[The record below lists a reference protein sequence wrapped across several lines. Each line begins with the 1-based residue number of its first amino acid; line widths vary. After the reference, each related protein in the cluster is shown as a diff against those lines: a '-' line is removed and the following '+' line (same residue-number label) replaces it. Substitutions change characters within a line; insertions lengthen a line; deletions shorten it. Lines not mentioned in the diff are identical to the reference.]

1 MKFQTFHISNQ
12 SHISKQIAFN
22 FPMRKLALTFSLL
35 VALMC
40 NMALAQIMTP
50 VKWSAKIDMTGDDRG
65 QVVLTATISNGWHM
79 YSLDC
84 DPDAGPQILEIS
96 YPKLEGVTLE
106 GKPTPDKPSHKQYDE
121 MFGAELAWWT
131 QGVTIKQ
138 NFKATQPDFNIDV
151 MLVCSACNDENCI
164 PPSRSTLNLSG
175 TAKVKAAPEKKEEAK
190 AAVEDLPAVVETA
203 ENAPADE
210 AAPADTLAAVSD
222 SLASSVPAG
231 KTADLWAPVSFAESE
246 SAEDFST
253 TSLWYIFF
261 TCFLGGL
268 VALFTPCVW
277 PMIPMTVS
285 FFLKK
290 GKDRSKSIIDA
301 CTYGLSIIVIY
312 VALGLLITG
321 IFGAS
326 SLNALSTSAVCN
338 IIFFLLLVVFAVSFF
353 GAFEIKL
360 PSSWSNKM
368 DATAEK
374 TTGLLSIFFMAFTLT
389 LVSFSCTGPIIGT
402 LLVEAASQ
410 GDLWGPA
417 IGMLGFSTALA
428 LPFMLFA
435 MFPTMLQAAPSSG
448 GWMNT
453 LKVVLGFVE
462 LALSLK
468 FLSVAD
474 LAYGWHILDREAF
487 LALWIIMF
495 FLLGLYLLG
504 QFNFAHYGKADSS
517 IGVFRFF
524 LALCSLSF
532 TVYLIPG
539 LWGAP
544 LKGVSAFVPPLF
556 TQDFN
561 LYGNGFKEYDDFE
574 EGMKVAKEAGK
585 PVLIDFSGFG
595 CVNCRKMEGAVLD
608 EPNVKAMIEDNFTV
622 VKLMVDEKKN
632 LPEPITVKE
641 YGKDMTLYTYGDRW
655 SYLQRYKFNAN
666 AQPYYVIL
674 NDEGELLSGPYTYD
688 ENVARFSAFL
698 EKGIKSYKK

>member
-1 MKFQTFHISNQ
+1 MKKRLF
-12 SHISKQIAFN
+12 
-22 FPMRKLALTFSLL
+22 LLTSLIL
-35 VALMC
+35 LTVCA
-40 NMALAQIMTP
+40 AVAQIMNP
-50 VKWSAKIDMTGDDRG
+50 VSWSAKINMTGDNTG
-65 QVVLTATISNGWHM
+65 EVVLNAAIEPGWHM
-79 YSLDC
+79 YSNDV
-84 DPDAGPQILEIS
+84 DPNAGPQPLDVTF
-96 YPKLEGVTLE
+96 PTLDGVTLD
-106 GKPTPDKPSHKQYDE
+106 GKINPSKAPHRQFDDL
-121 MFGAELAWWT
+121 FGAELAWWT
-131 QGVTIKQ
+131 GSVTITQK
-138 NFKATQPDFNIDV
+138 FTATKPDFKIGVEIVN
-151 MLVCSACNDENCI
+151 SACNDENCV
-164 PPSRSTLNLSG
+164 PPSRSEFTLTG
-175 TAKVKAAPEKKEEAK
+175 KAKVAASAAPQSTETVVANVD
-190 AAVEDLPAVVETA
+190 AANDDPTSATESSALTTA
-203 ENAPADE
+203 IDSTTTNGVAS
-210 AAPADTLAAVSD
+210 VSQ
-222 SLASSVPAG
+222 G
-231 KTADLWAPVSFAESE
+231 NLWAPVTYDEESA
-246 SAEDFST
+246 AEDFST

-290 GKDRSKSIIDA
+290 GKDRAKSIKDA
-301 CTYGLSIIVIY
+301 CIYGLSIIIIY

-321 IFGAS
+321 LFGAS
-326 SLNALSTSAVCN
+326 SLNALSTSATCN
-338 IIFFLLLVVFAVSFF
+338 IIFFLLLVVFAISFF
-353 GAFEIKL
+353 GAFDIKL
-360 PSSWSNKM
+360 PSSWANKM
-368 DATAEK
+368 DATAER

-402 LLVEAASQ
+402 LLVEAASM
-410 GDLWGPA
+410 GNLWGPA

-435 MFPTMLQAAPSSG
+435 MFPTMLQSAPRSG

-487 LALWIIMF
+487 LALWIVMF
-495 FLLGLYLLG
+495 ALLGIYLLG
-504 QFNFAHYGKADSS
+504 KFNFSHYGPADSS
-517 IGVFRFF
+517 IGVVRFF
-524 LALCSLSF
+524 LALASLSF

-561 LYGNGFKEYDDFE
+561 LYGDGFKEYDDYE
-574 EGMKVAKEAGK
+574 EGMKIAAESGK

-608 EPNVKAMIEDNFTV
+608 EANVKAMIEDNFV
-622 VKLMVDEKKN
+622 VIKLMVDEKAK
-632 LPEPITVKE
+632 LPQPMEVEE
-641 YGKDMTLYTYGDRW
+641 YGKKVTLRTYGDKW

-674 NDEGELLSGPYTYD
+674 NNSGKLLSGPFSYD
-688 ENVARFSAFL
+688 ENIPRFTKFL
-698 EKGIKSYKK
+698 EKGIKDYKK

>member
-1 MKFQTFHISNQ
+1 
-12 SHISKQIAFN
+12 
-22 FPMRKLALTFSLL
+22 MRKLALTFSLL
-35 VALMC
+35 VALLC
-40 NMALAQIMTP
+40 NVALAQIMTP
-50 VKWSAKIDMTGDDRG
+50 VKWSAKVNMTGPDQG
-65 QVVLTATISNGWHM
+65 QVVLTATIDNGWHM

-84 DPDAGPQILEIS
+84 DPDAGPQILEIT
-96 YPKLEGVTLE
+96 YPKLDGVALE
-106 GKPTPDKPSHKQYDE
+106 GKPTPDKPSHKQYDD
-121 MFGAELAWWT
+121 MFGAELSWWT
-131 QGVTIKQ
+131 QGVTITQK
-138 NFKATQPDFNIDV
+138 FKATKPEFNIDV
-151 MLVCSACNDENCI
+151 MVVCSACNDENCI
-164 PPSRSTLNLSG
+164 PPSRSTFNLSG
-175 TAKVKAAPEKKEEAK
+175 KAEVKGGAA
-190 AAVEDLPAVVETA
+190 
-203 ENAPADE
+203 E
-210 AAPADTLAAVSD
+210 AAEESEADGSADAPVVTDSLVAIVDSLSALAASEKP
-222 SLASSVPAG
+222 S
-231 KTADLWAPVSFAESE
+231 DLWAPVSFAESE

-338 IIFFLLLVVFAVSFF
+338 IIFFLLLVVFAISFF

-517 IGVFRFF
+517 VGVFRFF

-532 TVYLIPG
+532 TVYLLPG

-561 LYGNGFKEYDDFE
+561 LYGDGFKEYDDFE
-574 EGMKVAKEAGK
+574 EGMKAAKEAGK

-608 EPNVKAMIEDNFTV
+608 EQNVKTMIEDNFTV
-622 VKLMVDEKKN
+622 IKLMVDEKKK
-632 LPEPITVKE
+632 LPAPITVKE

>member
-1 MKFQTFHISNQ
+1 
-12 SHISKQIAFN
+12 
-22 FPMRKLALTFSLL
+22 MRKLALTFSLL
-35 VALMC
+35 FALLCNVAF
-40 NMALAQIMTP
+40 AQIMTP
-50 VKWSAKIDMTGDDRG
+50 VKWSAKVNMTGSDQG
-65 QVVLTATISNGWHM
+65 QVILTATIDNGWHM

-84 DPDAGPQILEIS
+84 DPDAGPQILEIT
-96 YPKLEGVTLE
+96 YPKLDGVTLE
-106 GKPTPDKPSHKQYDE
+106 GKPTPDKPSHKQYDD
-121 MFGAELAWWT
+121 MFGAELSWWT
-131 QGVTIKQ
+131 QGVTITQK
-138 NFKATQPDFNIDV
+138 FKATKPEFNIDV
-151 MLVCSACNDENCI
+151 MVVCSACNDENCI
-164 PPSRSTLNLSG
+164 PPSRSTFNLSG
-175 TAKVKAAPEKKEEAK
+175 KADIKAAP
-190 AAVEDLPAVVETA
+190 AAA
-203 ENAPADE
+203 E
-210 AAPADTLAAVSD
+210 AAQADAAAGEEPQADNAAEAPVVTD
-222 SLASSVPAG
+222 SLVAIVDSISALSASEKPS
-231 KTADLWAPVSFAESE
+231 DLWAPVSFADSE

-290 GKDRSKSIIDA
+290 GKDRSKSIMDA

-338 IIFFLLLVVFAVSFF
+338 IIFFLLLVVFAISFF

-474 LAYGWHILDREAF
+474 LAYGWHVLDREAF

-495 FLLGLYLLG
+495 LLLGLYLLG

-561 LYGNGFKEYDDFE
+561 LYGESFKEYDDFE

-608 EPNVKAMIEDNFTV
+608 EPNVKTMIEDNFTV
-622 VKLMVDEKKN
+622 IKLMVDEKKK
-632 LPEPITVKE
+632 LPAPITVKE

>member
-1 MKFQTFHISNQ
+1 MTKRIS
-12 SHISKQIAFN
+12 
-22 FPMRKLALTFSLL
+22 LLLTFIILCIGVST
-35 VALMC
+35 
-40 NMALAQIMTP
+40 AQIMTP
-50 VKWSAKIDMTGDDRG
+50 VRWSAKLNMTDDTHG
-65 QVVLTATISNGWHM
+65 EVLLTASIGNGWHM
-79 YSLDC
+79 YSHEV
-84 DPDAGPQILEIS
+84 DPGIGPQPLEVTF
-96 YPKLEGVTLE
+96 PTLDGVQLD
-106 GKPTPDKPSHKQYDE
+106 GKITPSKPAHKQHDD
-121 MFGAELAWWT
+121 MFDAELSWWS
-131 QGVTIKQ
+131 QGVTITQKFTATKPE
-138 NFKATQPDFNIDV
+138 FKIGV
-151 MLVCSACNDENCI
+151 ELVYSACNDENCI
-164 PPSRSTLNLSG
+164 PPARSSFTLTG
-175 TAKVKAAPEKKEEAK
+175 TAKISAPAREDVAPSKNNANEQPQVK
-190 AAVEDLPAVVETA
+190 EDKNNTQEETA
-203 ENAPADE
+203 EPYDVVPETAAADSSLTAVATDSIALPAK
-210 AAPADTLAAVSD
+210 SG
-222 SLASSVPAG
+222 S
-231 KTADLWAPVSFAESE
+231 DLWAPVTFEEGSDAD
-246 SAEDFST
+246 DFSG

-290 GKDRSKSIIDA
+290 GKDRSQSIADA
-301 CTYGLSIIVIY
+301 SIYGISIIVIY

-321 IFGAS
+321 LFGAS
-326 SLNALSTSAVCN
+326 SLNALSTSATCN
-338 IIFFLLLVVFAVSFF
+338 IIFFLLLVVFAISFF
-353 GAFEIKL
+353 GAFDIKL
-360 PSSWSNKM
+360 PASWSNKM
-368 DATAEK
+368 DATAER

-402 LLVEAASQ
+402 LLVEAASM
-410 GDLWGPA
+410 GNLWGPA

-435 MFPTMLQAAPSSG
+435 MFPTMLQAAPRSG

-487 LALWIIMF
+487 LAIWIVIF
-495 FLLGLYLLG
+495 LLLGLYLLG
-504 QFNFAHYGKADSS
+504 KFNFSHYGPADSS
-517 IGVFRFF
+517 VGVGRFF
-524 LALCSLSF
+524 LALASLSF
-532 TVYLIPG
+532 TIYLIPG

-561 LYGNGFKEYDDFE
+561 LYGDGFKEYHDYE
-574 EGMKVAKEAGK
+574 EGMKAAREAGK

-608 EPNVKAMIEDNFTV
+608 ESNVKAMIEDNFV
-622 VKLMVDEKKN
+622 VIKLMVDEKTE
-632 LPEPITVKE
+632 LPEPMIVNE
-641 YGKDMTLYTYGDRW
+641 YGKEVTLRTYGDRW

-674 NDEGELLSGPYTYD
+674 NDEGELLSGPFSYD
-688 ENVARFSAFL
+688 ENIPRFSKFL
-698 EKGIKSYKK
+698 EKGIKKYK